1 MCYVVLTLHLRMYNK
16 GGKITGDS
24 VNISHSFILLL
35 ISGVSF
41 TTFLTI
47 NLVRQMDVFFFFF
60 MGETLSPLQ
69 LGYLTALL
77 SLSRFGKIPL

>member
-1 MCYVVLTLHLRMYNK
+1 MYNK
-16 GGKITGDS
+16 GGQITGDS

-47 NLVRQMDVFFFFF
+47 NLVRQMDVFF
-60 MGETLSPLQ
+60 MGESLSPLQ

-77 SLSRFGKIPL
+77 SLSRFGKISM

>member
-1 MCYVVLTLHLRMYNK
+1 MYNK

-47 NLVRQMDVFFFFF
+47 NLVRQMDFFFY
-60 MGETLSPLQ
+60 G
-69 LGYLTALL
+69 GD
-77 SLSRFGKIPL
+77 SLSTTAGLSNSTFVPI

>member
-1 MCYVVLTLHLRMYNK
+1 MYNK

-47 NLVRQMDVFFFFF
+47 NLVRQMDVFFY
-60 MGETLSPLQ
+60 G
-69 LGYLTALL
+69 GD
-77 SLSRFGKIPL
+77 SLSATAGLSNSTFVPI